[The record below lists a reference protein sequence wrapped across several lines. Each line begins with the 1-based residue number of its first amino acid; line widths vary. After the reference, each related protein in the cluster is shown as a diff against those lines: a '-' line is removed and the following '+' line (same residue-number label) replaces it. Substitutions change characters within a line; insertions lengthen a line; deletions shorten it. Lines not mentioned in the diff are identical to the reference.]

1 MTENPDIRKNI
12 LEIQDLAV
20 GFHTEE
26 QIVKAVD
33 HISISV
39 VQGES
44 IGIVG
49 ESGSGKTVTALS
61 ILKLI
66 PSPPGIYHSGEINF
80 QSKLY
85 GERDLL
91 RMKENALRK
100 IRGHEIAMIFQE
112 PMTSL
117 NPVFTCGNQIVE
129 ALTYHKGLSPAA
141 AKDCAI
147 DMLRKVKLPRPEAT
161 FDTYPHNLSG
171 GQKQR
176 VMIAMA
182 LVCQPQL
189 IIADEPTT
197 ALDVTVQANILRLLK
212 DLREDMNTSILF
224 ITHDLGVI
232 AEIAERVVVM
242 FEGRIVEEGT
252 LWEVY
257 SDPKHPYTKGLLAC
271 RPRLDLKLKVLP
283 TVSDFM
289 QRRFSDEV
297 TGTGIAAGP
306 DLETSKVGKY
316 DQKYTSVGEAILLN
330 VERRDELIERRLSV
344 IQGGPILK
352 VKDLQ
357 KYYTIRKGM
366 FGKESGYIKAVDQVS
381 FEVYPGETIGLVGES
396 GCGKTTLGKLLIRL
410 LEPTSGE
417 IIFNDRDIAI
427 MTSKELRELRKSMQI
442 IFQDPY
448 NSLDPRQTIG
458 NTILE
463 PMEIHGLYTRSER
476 KDRVFE
482 LLGKVGLKEEFYNR
496 YPHEFS
502 GGQRQRICIARS
514 LSLNPE
520 FIILDESVS
529 ALDVSVQA
537 QILNLLNQLKK
548 DFGFTYIFI
557 SHDLA
562 VVKFMSDR
570 IFVMRD
576 GKFIEMGFPE
586 DMYLKPREAYTER
599 LIQAIPKGDLEDI
612 RKNMLRRRIIQV
624 ARQIRDEIRSDHG
637 E

>member
-1 MTENPDIRKNI
+1 MKEIPDIRKTI
-12 LEIQDLAV
+12 LDIRDLSV
-20 GFHTEE
+20 DFHTEE
-26 QIVKAVD
+26 QVVQAVD
-33 HISISV
+33 HINISIRE
-39 VQGES
+39 GES

-66 PSPPGIYHSGEINF
+66 PTPPGYYRNGEVKF
-80 QSKLY
+80 QSKQY

-91 RMKENALRK
+91 KMKDNELRK
-100 IRGHEIAMIFQE
+100 IRGHEISMIFQE

-117 NPVFTCGNQIVE
+117 NPVFTCGNQLVE
-129 ALTYHKGLSPAA
+129 ALTYHKSIFSRA
-141 AKDCAI
+141 AKDLAL
-147 DMLRKVKLPRPEAT
+147 DMLKKVKLPRPET
-161 FDTYPHNLSG
+161 IFNSYPHNLSG

-176 VMIAMA
+176 VMIAMS
-182 LVCQPQL
+182 LICQPQL

-212 DLREDMNTSILF
+212 NLREDMNSSILF

-232 AEIAERVVVM
+232 AEIAERIIVM
-242 FEGRIVEEGT
+242 YEGRIVEEGT
-252 LWEVY
+252 LWEVF

-271 RPRLDLKLKVLP
+271 RPRLDLKMKVLP

-289 QRRFSDEV
+289 HHESPNQDP
-297 TGTGIAAGP
+297 GTGKSE
-306 DLETSKVGKY
+306 ETSAIETADKSEK
-316 DQKYTSVGEAILLN
+316 KYTSVGEAILLN
-330 VERRDELIERRLSV
+330 VERKDELIERRLSV
-344 IQGGPILK
+344 IQGGAILR
-352 VKDLQ
+352 VKDLT
-357 KYYTIRKGM
+357 KYYPIRKGM
-366 FGKESGYIKAVDQVS
+366 FGREADYIKAVDQIS

-410 LEPTSGE
+410 LDPTSGE
-417 IIFNDRDIAI
+417 IIFNERDIA
-427 MTSKELRELRKSMQI
+427 TLTHRELRELRKSMQI

-448 NSLDPRQTIG
+448 NSLDPRQIVG
-458 NTILE
+458 DAILE
-463 PMEIHGLYTRSER
+463 PMKIHGLYNPNER
-476 KDRVFE
+476 KRKVFE
-482 LLGKVGLKEEFYNR
+482 LLEKVGLGEVSYNR

-502 GGQRQRICIARS
+502 GGQRQRVCIARA
-514 LSLNPE
+514 LALNPK

-557 SHDLA
+557 SHDLS
-562 VVKFMSDR
+562 VVKFMADR
-570 IFVMRD
+570 MFVMRD

-586 DMYLKPREAYTER
+586 DMYLRPRESYTEN

-612 RKNMLRRRIIQV
+612 RKNMLRRRMLDV
-624 ARQIRDEIRSDHG
+624 ARQIRDEIKSDH